1 MKIHLTRT
9 IFAPSLT
16 KSLAAGQT
24 DAVVA
29 LGPDEL
35 NDRSARRFHKIL
47 NADEYLTWDGENTI
61 ISNGCTVPGFAF
73 WAGVQA
79 TQLAGFTH
87 RHRILALVRPDGCCA
102 YAIPVPKLE
111 GTFNLP
117 DIELTA
123 GELDSYLRIANSIT
137 PAPAEYTVQCP
148 HPARTAV
155 KSNRTEWRSNELNP
169 EALGQLLQQ
178 HANWLFPVITAAL
191 DVQLRSFAP
200 CAEVPIFLYNFTA
213 KNPNLQADQAITRAF
228 TALNLTTEGAAC
240 NSAPP

>member
-1 MKIHLTRT
+1 MARTRSSRT
-9 IFAPSLT
+9 
-16 KSLAAGQT
+16 
-24 DAVVA
+24 AVPFRA
-29 LGPDEL
+29 
-35 NDRSARRFHKIL
+35 SHFRR
-47 NADEYLTWDGENTI
+47 
-61 ISNGCTVPGFAF
+61 
-73 WAGVQA
+73 AGVQA
-79 TQLAGFTH
+79 TQMTGFTH

-111 GTFNLP
+111 GTFKLP

-178 HANWLFPVITAAL
+178 HANWLFPVITARTRRAAP
-191 DVQLRSFAP
+191 QLRSVCRGADLPVQFYGQKAEFASRSSNYSRIHSTEP
-200 CAEVPIFLYNFTA
+200 YDRRRSLQFRST
-213 KNPNLQADQAITRAF
+213 PNHRA
-228 TALNLTTEGAAC
+228 
-240 NSAPP
+240 

>member
-1 MKIHLTRT
+1 M
-9 IFAPSLT
+9 
-16 KSLAAGQT
+16 
-24 DAVVA
+24 
-29 LGPDEL
+29 
-35 NDRSARRFHKIL
+35 
-47 NADEYLTWDGENTI
+47 
-61 ISNGCTVPGFAF
+61 
-73 WAGVQA
+73 
-79 TQLAGFTH
+79 AGFTH

-111 GTFNLP
+111 GTFKLP

-148 HPARTAV
+148 RPAKDAV
-155 KSNRTEWRSNELNP
+155 KSNRGEWRGEELNF

-178 HANWLFPVITAAL
+178 HADWLFPVITAAL

-200 CAEVPIFLYNFTA
+200 CAEVPIFAYNFTI
-213 KNPNLQADQAITRAF
+213 KKPNLQAEQAITRAF

-240 NSAPP
+240 NSAPPQITVLDSGDLADWSGCRDRLVLLRTSTGAPLKPLFDALDECERQDALRRCTAAATVDGADCPQPNHI